1 MDMMMKLYEMN
12 EDINIEKNDQNN
24 QHKNALQRNELG

>member
-1 MDMMMKLYEMN
+1 MDNMMKLYEMN
-12 EDINIEKNDQNN
+12 EDINIEKKYQN